1 MVRRLNESVADFS
14 VQKLKRLA
22 IVANSLKDNAN
33 YYVMLFDK
41 SNLSKYEDEFR
52 AFQDAVDEMVD
63 AVRNMSVEL
72 DDKFDALYQA
82 AKKDTAKG
90 GRVKESIDKSDLV
103 IDMWYGDSF
112 NKRDYAVTCTF
123 YPNEGEYR
131 GNIYRLSD
139 GKCVGDYSCSDSVVI
154 ERELGYDF
162 G

>member
-1 MVRRLNESVADFS
+1 MVRRLNENVADFS

-63 AVRNMSVEL
+63 AVRNMSEEL

-82 AKKDTAKG
+82 AKRD
-90 GRVKESIDKSDLV
+90 
-103 IDMWYGDSF
+103 
-112 NKRDYAVTCTF
+112 NKR
-123 YPNEGEYR
+123 G
-131 GNIYRLSD
+131 
-139 GKCVGDYSCSDSVVI
+139 
-154 ERELGYDF
+154 
-162 G
+162 